1 LHYLP
6 SETTF
11 SLFLNRIP
19 VKQKMSKLS
28 TQEQDEP
35 FVNSNAMEEL
45 LTQSPKNV
53 VLPSSNKFPFWFGG
67 SASAIATLLT
77 HPLDLG

>member
-1 LHYLP
+1 
-6 SETTF
+6 
-11 SLFLNRIP
+11 
-19 VKQKMSKLS
+19 MSKLS
-28 TQEQDEP
+28 TQERDEP
-35 FVNSNAMEEL
+35 LVNSNAIEVQ